1 MLKISKHETVYFL
14 VLFCIAHLPF
24 MHVKM
29 MTAYN
34 DLVQFHMQPEVR
46 AVIIWAPESLSAILP
61 VKHVSFLQSSEMF

>member
-1 MLKISKHETVYFL
+1 
-14 VLFCIAHLPF
+14 

-61 VKHVSFLQSSEMF
+61 VKDVSFLQSSEMF